1 MQTEIK
7 KEIPELELLNRW
19 KSPDNYIGAEW
30 PDYFVFLGQHRDSD
44 ALTRSN
50 FECGLVWLGGESETV
65 RVIRERHW
73 AVGWVEW
80 IAIHESAAAKLKTA
94 ENILRRLEAY
104 PVLDEEHFSELE
116 WREAE
121 QFWGTLSIR
130 ERVDL
135 CREAGIS
142 IFAARHG
149 YIPRDDSGYIFE
161 SLRG

>member
-50 FECGLVWLGGESETV
+50 FECGLTWLGGESETV

-104 PVLDEEHFSELE
+104 PVLDDDHFSDLE
-116 WREAE
+116 WKEADE
-121 QFWGTLSIR
+121 QWRRLSVS
-130 ERVDL
+130 ERVNL
-135 CREAGIS
+135 CRDAGVS
-142 IFAARHG
+142 IFAARHEW
-149 YIPRDDSGYIFE
+149 PPADDSGYIFE
-161 SLRG
+161 ALRG